1 MLKEISLYSNLK
13 HRSQLT
19 SPFFSSACRSIKIDL
34 NKALIVIPV
43 LIVLYLISNLSE
55 IPLSIVG
62 SSEEIDDFTVE
73 YLQDVDESMTIDD
86 IIKTD
91 FSQKIPKQFALG
103 YRQGAAWFKITIE
116 NQSPNDQ
123 FVLYF
128 TEIFWTTLDLY
139 VFEEGKWVTYKNGL
153 NASLNNREIQQA
165 NPAFP
170 LEVSAQQTAT
180 YYIRGTT
187 VSSHIGEF
195 QLFTEKE
202 FYRPSRIDATDAFN
216 IYSGILFFTML
227 LTSLLYFVMRERLY
241 LYYAAYVLS
250 FLVWIST
257 QSGAYL
263 YIGIPGWTDA
273 LHAIGTLVVF
283 FLVLFSRELLEL
295 KKHVPLIDRFFKIF
309 AAIILVS
316 GLGMALEVPHINLFF
331 NIVSS
336 LFFMLSLIVSIKA
349 WIHNYV
355 PAARYYL
362 IALIIYMPTMA
373 LMTLTYNGFI
383 PNVDVSRYAFT
394 LGSFVEILFFSL
406 ILVNKFLEA
415 KNQKL
420 AILDELVNEK
430 ETHSHYLEREVEKRT
445 SELNEA
451 NKKLMQQTRELEQAK
466 IQLSIEA
473 TTDPLS
479 TLSNR
484 RYFLNAA
491 VPCFNRAKE
500 SKQPL
505 SLLMIDIDRF
515 KGINDNFGHD
525 AGDKAIVACAE
536 VLKNYKRDADIV
548 SRYGGEEFVILMPQ
562 STLEDALLTAE
573 HIRKEIDKQ
582 QICSFDGKNIFLTVS
597 IGVTQI
603 NPEDDNSIADML
615 KRADNALYTA
625 KSKGR
630 NKVLSL

>member
-1 MLKEISLYSNLK
+1 MYTNLK
-13 HRSQLT
+13 HRFQVTYPL
-19 SPFFSSACRSIKIDL
+19 FSSVYRFIKIDL
-34 NKALIVIPV
+34 NKALVIIPL
-43 LIVLYLISNLSE
+43 LIVLYLISNSSE
-55 IPLSIVG
+55 TPLSIVG
-62 SSEEIDDFTVE
+62 SSEKINDFTVE
-73 YLQDVDESMTIDD
+73 YLYDADESMTIED
-86 IIKTD
+86 IAKAG

-116 NQSPNDQ
+116 NQSLNDQ
-123 FVLYF
+123 LVLYF
-128 TEIFWTTLDLY
+128 TEPFWSTLDLY
-139 VFEEGKWVTYKNGL
+139 TSEEGRWVNYKNGL
-153 NASLNNREIQQA
+153 NASLNDREIQYA
-165 NPAFP
+165 SPAFTI
-170 LEVSAQQTAT
+170 EVSAEQTDT

-195 QLFTEKE
+195 QLFTQKE
-202 FYRPSRIDATDAFN
+202 FYRPGRMDVADAFN

-241 LYYAAYVLS
+241 LYYAAYVVS
-250 FLVWIST
+250 FLAWIST

-263 YIGIPGWTDA
+263 YIGIPGWSNA

-283 FLVLFSRELLEL
+283 FLILFSRELLEL
-295 KKHVPLIDRFFKIF
+295 KKHVPLIDRLFKIF

-316 GLGMALEVPHINLFF
+316 GLGMTLAVPHINLFF

-336 LFFMLSLIVSIKA
+336 LFFMLLLTASIKA

-355 PAARYYL
+355 PSARYYL

-383 PNVDVSRYAFT
+383 PNVDISRYAFM

-406 ILVNKFLEA
+406 ILVNKFLET

-430 ETHSHYLEREVEKRT
+430 EIHSHFLEREVEKRT

-451 NKKLMQQTRELEQAK
+451 NKKLMQQTRELEEAK

-484 RYFLNAA
+484 RYFLNTAI
-491 VPCFNRAKE
+491 PCFKRAKE

-536 VLKNYKRDADIV
+536 VLKNYKRDTDIV

-562 STLEDALLTAE
+562 SALEDALVTAE

-582 QICSFDGKNIFLTVS
+582 PICSFDGKNIFLTVS
-597 IGVTQI
+597 VGVTQI
-603 NPEDDNSIADML
+603 NPECDNSIDDML

-625 KSKGR
+625 KSNGR
-630 NKVLSL
+630 NKVISL

>member
-1 MLKEISLYSNLK
+1 MYTNLK
-13 HRSQLT
+13 LRSQLT
-19 SPFFSSACRSIKIDL
+19 SPFFSSVCQLIKIDS
-34 NKALIVIPV
+34 NKALVVIAV

-55 IPLSIVG
+55 TPLSIIG
-62 SSEEIDDFTVE
+62 SSEKIDNFTVE
-73 YLQDVDESMTIDD
+73 YLHDVDESMTIED
-86 IIKTD
+86 ITKTD

-116 NQSPNDQ
+116 DQSLNDQ
-123 FVLYF
+123 LVLYF
-128 TEIFWTTLDLY
+128 TEPFWTTLDLY
-139 VFEEGKWVTYKNGL
+139 VFEEGQWINYKNGL
-153 NASLNNREIQQA
+153 NSSLNNREIQDA

-170 LEVSAQQTAT
+170 IEVSAERTAT

-195 QLFTEKE
+195 QLFTQKE
-202 FYRPSRIDATDAFN
+202 FYRPSRIDVADAFN

-227 LTSLLYFVMRERLY
+227 LTSLLYFIMRERLY

-263 YIGIPGWTDA
+263 YIGIPGWTNA

-283 FLVLFSRELLEL
+283 FLILFSRELLEL
-295 KKHVPLIDRFFKIF
+295 KKHVPLIDRLFRIF
-309 AAIILVS
+309 AAIILAG
-316 GLGMALEVPHINLFF
+316 GLGITLAVPHISLLF
-331 NIVSS
+331 NIISS
-336 LFFMLSLIVSIKA
+336 LFFMLLLVTAVKA

-355 PAARYYL
+355 PAASYYL

-383 PNVDVSRYAFT
+383 PNVDISRYAFM
-394 LGSFVEILFFSL
+394 LGSLVEILFFSL
-406 ILVNKFLEA
+406 ILVNKFLET

-445 SELNEA
+445 SELNEV
-451 NKKLMQQTRELEQAK
+451 NKKLLQQTRELEEAK
-466 IQLSIEA
+466 NQLSIEA

-484 RYFLNAA
+484 RYFLNTAI
-491 VPCFNRAKE
+491 PCFNRAKE

-536 VLKNYKRDADIV
+536 ILKTYKRDTDIV

-573 HIRKEIDKQ
+573 NIRKEIDKQ
-582 QICSFDGKNIFLTVS
+582 PIFSFDGKNIFLTVS
-597 IGVTQI
+597 VGVTQI
-603 NPEDDNSIADML
+603 NPEYDNSIDDML
-615 KRADNALYTA
+615 KRADDALYTA
-625 KSKGR
+625 KRSGR
-630 NKVLSL
+630 NNVLSL